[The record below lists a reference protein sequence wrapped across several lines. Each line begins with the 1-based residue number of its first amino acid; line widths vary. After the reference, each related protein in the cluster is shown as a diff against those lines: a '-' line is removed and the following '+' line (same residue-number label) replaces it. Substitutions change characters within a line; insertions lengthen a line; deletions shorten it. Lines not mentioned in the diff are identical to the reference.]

1 MEITKFFD
9 KKKRDLSRKS
19 NDGDNSKRSR
29 ESILD
34 DSIANATKI
43 DVFNESLKSGD
54 CIAILYSCM

>member
-54 CIAILYSCM
+54 CVAILYSCM

>member
-43 DVFNESLKSGD
+43 DVFNESLKSED
-54 CIAILYSCM
+54 CVAILYSCM